1 MIAKTDH
8 SVSGSECGLGH
19 TLGQGGQ
26 VEACL
31 DMVEKISKLLATRG
45 ISFPIESPQSG
56 QLAMAR
62 FSEDGLLYMGQSL
75 LRRWV

>member
-1 MIAKTDH
+1 
-8 SVSGSECGLGH
+8 
-19 TLGQGGQ
+19 

-31 DMVEKISKLLATRG
+31 EMVEKISKLLATRA

-62 FSEDGLLYMGQSL
+62 FSEDGLLYMGQGGG
-75 LRRWV
+75 VVKFIEY